1 MNRVKLD
8 LCANDRPLVN
18 YNLEDVDASKY
29 SIWVDPTDHRAF
41 ATQFTFLLGGAH
53 GIMRT
58 AAGEGNTFS
67 IEVTSDLTEEQ
78 IHAVEAALKFTVD
91 FVRPVLGD
99 KGFTLDL
106 DRLGFVANHVVR
118 H

>member
-8 LCANDRPLVN
+8 LCANDKPIIN
-18 YNLEDVDASKY
+18 YNLEDVDASQY
-29 SIWVDPTDHRAF
+29 SIWVDPTDLHQF
-41 ATQFTFLLGGAH
+41 ARHFTFLLGGAH

-58 AAGEGNTFS
+58 AAAEGNTFS

-78 IHAVEAALKFTVD
+78 VRAVEAALKYTVE
-91 FVRPVLGD
+91 FVTPVLGG

-106 DRLGFVANHVVR
+106 DRLGFIANPLVR